1 MHPTLHVTSVLPHV
15 SLYLM
20 AKGQSHYWIYALKT
34 QSKLIFP
41 KTFLTFY
48 PPSLNP
54 IHAKLIISSFMS
66 WLWNFFQISYDNYCT
81 FYILFSDSDHGS
93 FIHSANVEG
102 FFLCLGCCARCWGC
116 NSDPKCLSSQNLGP

>member
-20 AKGQSHYWIYALKT
+20 AKGQTHYWIYALKT

-54 IHAKLIISSFMS
+54 IQAKLITSSFMS

-81 FYILFSDSDHGS
+81 FYILFSDRDHVS
-93 FIHSANVEG
+93 FTHSANVEG
-102 FFLCLGCCARCWGC
+102 FFLCLSCCARCWGC
-116 NSDPKCLSSQNLGP
+116 NSDPKWLSSQNLGP